1 MSIIK
6 SLALAAVTVAALSSV
21 VAHASVIGTLGS
33 NQGGSAFVLTS
44 GNVTGGLLT
53 AGLSADASRPSN
65 TIGQWLA
72 GEPNQY
78 LGSAIVSFG
87 IGVSDVSFEWGT
99 PDGYNTLIVKE
110 ANGATT
116 NFTTANLGING
127 ETYVN
132 FVDTGSAITS
142 LTFDSQ
148 AYRSFEAANFTTTA
162 VPEPATIAL
171 LGFGLLGFASARRKS
186 ANNNA

>member
-65 TIGQWLA
+65 TIGNGWQV
-72 GEPNQY
+72 NQ
-78 LGSAIVSFG
+78 
-87 IGVSDVSFEWGT
+87 
-99 PDGYNTLIVKE
+99 
-110 ANGATT
+110 
-116 NFTTANLGING
+116 INIW
-127 ETYVN
+127 
-132 FVDTGSAITS
+132 A
-142 LTFDSQ
+142 L
-148 AYRSFEAANFTTTA
+148 RSFH
-162 VPEPATIAL
+162 L
-171 LGFGLLGFASARRKS
+171 ASAYLM
-186 ANNNA
+186 